1 MQQTA
6 EGVDILLPERT
17 SEGAA
22 VDAMDAMY
30 VVVYDTVLSK
40 VCGIAGDV
48 WHNTLSHTD
57 GACAWD
63 ALRLLVGKNEDD
75 DGTCA

>member
-1 MQQTA
+1 MRVLM
-6 EGVDILLPERT
+6 EDGRT

-22 VDAMDAMY
+22 VDAMNVCMESCI
-30 VVVYDTVLSK
+30 LQK
-40 VCGIAGDV
+40 VRGIAGDV
-48 WHNTLSHTD
+48 WHTTLSHTD